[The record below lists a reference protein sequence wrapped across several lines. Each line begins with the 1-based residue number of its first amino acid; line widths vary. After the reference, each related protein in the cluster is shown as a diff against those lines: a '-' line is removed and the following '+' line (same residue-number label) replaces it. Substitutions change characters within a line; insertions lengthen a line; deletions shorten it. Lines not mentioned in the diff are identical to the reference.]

1 MRLEQADR
9 TIVFVSP
16 SVLDTPS
23 KRRELPDARA
33 ERQQTGGTRK
43 RRPSSERTTQRGA
56 GRARRRRRPDGRRDS
71 EPAAA
76 AVCGLWFPEADTSPD
91 ADVFQPQGRAR

>member
-1 MRLEQADR
+1 M
-9 TIVFVSP
+9 VP
-16 SVLDTPS
+16 VL
-23 KRRELPDARA
+23 AA
-33 ERQQTGGTRK
+33 A
-43 RRPSSERTTQRGA
+43 A
-56 GRARRRRRPDGRRDS
+56 GRIRKS